1 MRRREDADK
10 TVASRSLASPVYTQS
25 AAVLHPKLSLSDVRA
40 NGDVRHHR
48 MSALDDDVDVSYD
61 DVRPV
66 RRYRR
71 ADRTGRATT
80 TTWVAATGATG
91 ASFIVRRP
99 HTTRLDTT
107 KFRLNANDDKPHL
120 NHNIKLIA
128 VSGV

>member
-61 DVRPV
+61 DVRATV
-66 RRYRR
+66 SARRSNGPR
-71 ADRTGRATT
+71 DDDDVGG
-80 TTWVAATGATG
+80 AATGATG

-107 KFRLNANDDKPHL
+107 KFRLNANDDRPHL